1 MKLRYIA
8 TLMLAATVASCNIL
22 EKEPADSWESSSA
35 IASYTDLVN
44 AVNGVYESQTWT
56 ANTVTSSRGIYAG
69 DFTLYADLRGPII
82 CVSEKTTSL
91 PMFPNTWHLPP
102 ARHRKLSIS
111 LLPVAG
117 TNQQGA
123 GTDTGSRTDGRGCG
137 STVGRIVC
145 SACLVPLRPGTL
157 VRQTAD
163 YCDRPE
169 YGNGYRT
176 GQTEFSCRLC
186 RSACLTG
193 RYL

>member
-69 DFTLYADLRGPII
+69 DFTLYADLRGADYMCIG
-82 CVSEKTTSL
+82 KTTSL

-102 ARHRKLSIS
+102 ARHRKLSI
-111 LLPVAG
+111 LLF
-117 TNQQGA
+117 T
-123 GTDTGSRTDGRGCG
+123 SRWH
-137 STVGRIVC
+137 
-145 SACLVPLRPGTL
+145 
-157 VRQTAD
+157 
-163 YCDRPE
+163 E
-169 YGNGYRT
+169 
-176 GQTEFSCRLC
+176 
-186 RSACLTG
+186 LT
-193 RYL
+193 RCWNRHRKPD